1 MRSAWRLA
9 GLALGI
15 LAITAGAPSARAA
28 SSTTATTSEAP
39 YERVVILGFDGAD
52 AGLVEEFMAAGRLPN
67 LARLRAEGIYSP
79 LRSTNPPQTPVSW
92 AAFATGLNPGRTE
105 IFDFL
110 RRTEGTYFPDF
121 AMIKEVRRPFFFGDR
136 NAPVV
141 GALGALASALLAAV
155 ALRLMRRRWLAMA
168 AVALTIGAIGGVGA
182 CLLGSRWMPHEV
194 PDAVNARRGLPFWTA
209 AAAAGIPVRVINVPD
224 TFPAESHDDLTMLSG
239 LGVPD
244 MRGRIGSPSIFTSDQ
259 DLTLKLNQFS
269 VDIVKLSARRGH
281 IETALAGPLN
291 KPFWEYRI
299 DEASRGIDDADARTR
314 ARSVEEA
321 ALRSRGVRRQLAD
334 GSRD

>member
-1 MRSAWRLA
+1 MSGQAMRLLAAFHSLILARCMCRNNQRRFSDLETLRMRSAWRLA

-110 RRTEGTYFPDF
+110 RRTEGTYLPEF
-121 AMIKEVRRPFFFGDR
+121 AMIKEGRRPLLFG
-136 NAPVV
+136 A
-141 GALGALASALLAAV
+141 
-155 ALRLMRRRWLAMA
+155 
-168 AVALTIGAIGGVGA
+168 
-182 CLLGSRWMPHEV
+182 H
-194 PDAVNARRGLPFWTA
+194 
-209 AAAAGIPVRVINVPD
+209 
-224 TFPAESHDDLTMLSG
+224 
-239 LGVPD
+239 
-244 MRGRIGSPSIFTSDQ
+244 
-259 DLTLKLNQFS
+259 
-269 VDIVKLSARRGH
+269 
-281 IETALAGPLN
+281 
-291 KPFWEYRI
+291 
-299 DEASRGIDDADARTR
+299 
-314 ARSVEEA
+314 
-321 ALRSRGVRRQLAD
+321 
-334 GSRD
+334 